1 MSTSLET
8 RAELLRLGR
17 VLGVDSREL
26 TFLELADAE
35 ELRELRAS
43 VSDRLLASNREQFER
58 IVALGRHLPA
68 AVAARL
74 ARHAL
79 GPRLAGRAASLLDAD
94 QLTDLAERLSPE
106 FLADVAAVVDLRY
119 VGPLIGGIDGGRV
132 ADVTRILIDREEWTT
147 MAAFVDEIRYE
158 VLVETV
164 RLFDGEGLL
173 RVGFVL
179 EDRSR
184 LDEILA
190 LLGDRRLQEML
201 IAADEDDLLAEALH
215 LVNALSDPGVA
226 RIGEM
231 LAKLSE
237 EHQRALAA
245 KLVVDPGLFSAAQR
259 LIDNSPPAVR
269 EAVVRGRRDPR
280 LG

>member
-1 MSTSLET
+1 VSRSVET
-8 RAELLRLGR
+8 EAELLRLGR

-26 TFLELADAE
+26 AFLEMADAE

-68 AVAARL
+68 AVGARL

-94 QLTDLAERLSPE
+94 QLADLAERLPPE
-106 FLADVAAVVDLRY
+106 FLADVATVVDLRY
-119 VGPLIGGIDGGRV
+119 VGPLIGGIDTGRV
-132 ADVTRILIDREEWTT
+132 TEVTGILIEREEWTT
-147 MAAFVDEIRYE
+147 MAAFVDEIRHD
-158 VLVETV
+158 VLVETI
-164 RLFDGEGLL
+164 RFFDGDALL

-190 LLGDRRLQEML
+190 LLGDERLREML
-201 IAADEDDLLAEALH
+201 IAADERDLLAEALH
-215 LVNALSDPGVA
+215 LVNGLSDPGVA
-226 RIGEM
+226 RVATM

-237 EHQRALAA
+237 EHQSALAA

-269 EAVVRGRRDPR
+269 AAIARA
-280 LG
+280 

>member
-1 MSTSLET
+1 VSTSLET
-8 RAELLRLGR
+8 EAELLRLGR
-17 VLGVDSREL
+17 VLGVESREL
-26 TFLELADAE
+26 TFLEMADAE

-43 VSDRLLASNREQFER
+43 VSDRLLARNREQFER

-68 AVAARL
+68 GVAARL

-94 QLTDLAERLSPE
+94 QLADFADRLPPE

-119 VGPLIGGIDGGRV
+119 VGPLIGGIDAARV
-132 ADVTRILIDREEWTT
+132 VEVTRSLIDREEWTT
-147 MAAFVDEIRYE
+147 MAAFVDEIRHD

-164 RLFDGEGLL
+164 RLFDGDALL

-179 EDRSR
+179 DDRSR

-190 LLGDRRLQEML
+190 LLGDERLQEML
-201 IAADEDDLLAEALH
+201 IAAEERDLLAEALH
-215 LVNALSDPGVA
+215 LVNGLSDPGVA
-226 RIGEM
+226 RIGAM
-231 LAKLSE
+231 LAELGE

-245 KLVVDPGLFSAAQR
+245 KLAVDPDLSSAAQR
-259 LIDNSPPAVR
+259 LIDSSPPAVR
-269 EAVVRGRRDPR
+269 AAIARA
-280 LG
+280 